1 MDYKSSL
8 RHYLDTLIKNYDTT
22 ICIKDFNGFICSNHV
37 LYDILSP
44 YMEHTTPYC
53 SIVKSDPKGLRECHN
68 MVPKIFKQANTQKTT
83 FCGKCHAGV
92 LEYIVPIICN
102 NIVVGAITFGC
113 FRTKEEDKCKNF
125 HQICKNFPELE
136 EKKVESSYDKLPL
149 FDLSESKINEIIA
162 SLEFVAASISNQ
174 SNKFIKEENVAKL
187 QEVKKSNDQMDKF
200 VQNAITYIK
209 QHINEKISVEELAKY
224 CNYSTSFV
232 SHSFKKYVGMNINTY
247 INKLKIEISKT
258 YLVTSNNTINEISEF
273 VGFDDVSYYSK
284 VFTNLMKISPSE
296 FRRRYKSENKIQ
308 L

>member
-1 MDYKSSL
+1 MDYKTSL
-8 RHYLDTLIKNYDTT
+8 RHYFDTLIENYDAI
-22 ICIKDFNGFICSNHV
+22 ICIKDFNGFICSNHD

-44 YMEHTTPYC
+44 YMEHGLPYC
-53 SIVKSDPKGLRECHN
+53 KAVKSDPKALRECHN
-68 MVPKIFKQANTQKTT
+68 MVPKIFKKANANMST

-113 FRTKEEDKCKNF
+113 FRTQDDDKIKNF
-125 HQICKNFPELE
+125 HQVGKNFPSLNIKDLE
-136 EKKVESSYDKLPL
+136 KNYEKLPL
-149 FDLSESKINEIIA
+149 FNLSESKINEIIS
-162 SLEFVAASISNQ
+162 SLEFISATISQ
-174 SNKFIKEENVAKL
+174 SANKFIKEENVATL
-187 QEVKKSNDQMDKF
+187 QQKSSNDQMDKF
-200 VQNAITYIK
+200 IHNAITYIK
-209 QHINEKISVEELAKY
+209 QHINEKISVEELSKY
-224 CNYSTSFV
+224 CNYSTSYV
-232 SHSFKKYVGMNINTY
+232 SHNFKKYVGMNINTY

-258 YLVTSNNTINEISEF
+258 YLVNSNNTINEISEF

>member
-1 MDYKSSL
+1 MDYKISL
-8 RHYLDTLIKNYDTT
+8 RNYLDKLIENYNAT
-22 ICIKDFNGFICSNHV
+22 ICIKDFNGFICSNQY

-44 YMEHTTPYC
+44 YIEHTTPYC
-53 SIVKSDPKGLRECHN
+53 TAVKSDPKALRECHN
-68 MVPKIFKQANTQKTT
+68 MIPKMFKKANSTQAT

-92 LEYIVPIICN
+92 LEYVVPIICN

-113 FRTKEEDKCKNF
+113 FRTKEEDSYKNF
-125 HQICKNFPELE
+125 HMICKNFPQLDSIKIEN
-136 EKKVESSYDKLPL
+136 SYKKLPIL
-149 FDLSESKINEIIA
+149 NSQESKIEEIIS
-162 SLEFVAASISNQ
+162 SLEFIAASISNQ

-187 QEVKKSNDQMDKF
+187 QSVKSNDGMDKF
-200 VQNAITYIK
+200 VHNAITYIK
-209 QHINEKISVEELAKY
+209 QHINEKICVDELAKY

-232 SHSFKKYVGMNINTY
+232 SHNFKKYVGMNINTY

-258 YLVTSNNTINEISEF
+258 YLVTSNSTINEISEF